1 MMFPSLI
8 APPAVYPSLLRPT
21 PTLTLP
27 QSLQSAFSS
36 HSSFLV
42 EDLIRISRPAA
53 AASYLPRSSAPPPP
67 SMSPSPIPGAS
78 PARTDT
84 AGPTSSE
91 IGAAATV
98 AAAAASPGARRGSSP
113 SAAGQTSASSGNGA
127 AFLKF
132 GVNAILSSTPRTE
145 TSQSLIQNVLPKTF
159 SFPYFEGS
167 FQPFIRSSYFPA
179 SSVVPIPGTFSW
191 PLAARGKPRRGM
203 LRRAVFSDVQRKAL
217 EKMFQKQKY
226 ISKPDR
232 KKLAAKLGLKDSQ
245 VKIWFQN
252 RRMKW
257 RNSKERELLSSG
269 GCREQTLPTK
279 FNPHPDLSDVGKKGS
294 GEEDEEA
301 SSPLCPAN
309 PRHPLNYH
317 QALEHPHLRDR
328 LDSQMLPSPTHS
340 SSPSKPSDFS
350 DSEEEEEEG
359 EEDEEEITVS

>member
-42 EDLIRISRPAA
+42 EDLIRISRPT
-53 AASYLPRSSAPPPP
+53 SYLPRTAPPP
-67 SMSPSPIPGAS
+67 SMSPPTSA
-78 PARTDT
+78 ARTDSGTPELPSSTT
-84 AGPTSSE
+84 AGSRRICSPQTSSSDS
-91 IGAAATV
+91 T
-98 AAAAASPGARRGSSP
+98 
-113 SAAGQTSASSGNGA
+113 
-127 AFLKF
+127 FLKF
-132 GVNAILSSTPRTE
+132 GVNAILSSTPRAG
-145 TSQSLIQNVLPKTF
+145 KRA
-159 SFPYFEGS
+159 
-167 FQPFIRSSYFPA
+167 QPERRRPRLRGRGHTAA
-179 SSVVPIPGTFSW
+179 SAVVPIPGTFSW

-279 FNPHPDLSDVGKKGS
+279 FNPHPDLSDVGKKFPPVCPP
-294 GEEDEEA
+294 
-301 SSPLCPAN
+301 SPQ
-309 PRHPLNYH
+309 HPLTYH
-317 QALEHPHLRDR
+317 QSPEHLHLRDR
-328 LDSQMLPSPTHS
+328 LDSQMSPSPSHS

-350 DSEEEEEEG
+350 DSEEEDDEG
-359 EEDEEEITVS
+359 EEEEEITVS

>member
-27 QSLQSAFSS
+27 QSLQSAFSN

-42 EDLIRISRPAA
+42 EDLIRISRPTT
-53 AASYLPRSSAPPPP
+53 YLPRTAPPP
-67 SMSPSPIPGAS
+67 SMSPPSSA
-78 PARTDT
+78 ARTDSGTPELPSSTT
-84 AGPTSSE
+84 AGSRRICSPQTSSSDS
-91 IGAAATV
+91 T
-98 AAAAASPGARRGSSP
+98 
-113 SAAGQTSASSGNGA
+113 
-127 AFLKF
+127 FLKF
-132 GVNAILSSTPRTE
+132 GVNAILSSAPRAA
-145 TSQSLIQNVLPKTF
+145 
-159 SFPYFEGS
+159 
-167 FQPFIRSSYFPA
+167 A
-179 SSVVPIPGTFSW
+179 SAVVPIPGTFSW

-232 KKLAAKLGLKDSQ
+232 KKLAARLGLKDSQ

-279 FNPHPDLSDVGKKGS
+279 FNPHPDLSDVGKKCS
-294 GEEDEEA
+294 GEEEEEEV
-301 SSPLCPAN
+301 PPVCPPS
-309 PRHPLNYH
+309 PRHPLTYH
-317 QALEHPHLRDR
+317 QSPEHLHLRDR
-328 LDSQMLPSPTHS
+328 LDSQMSPSPSHS

-350 DSEEEEEEG
+350 DSEEEDDEG
-359 EEDEEEITVS
+359 EEEEEITVS

>member
-42 EDLIRISRPAA
+42 EDLIRISRPTSYPPTRTGASASMSPPAA
-53 AASYLPRSSAPPPP
+53 AARTDSGTPELT
-67 SMSPSPIPGAS
+67 S
-78 PARTDT
+78 PA
-84 AGPTSSE
+84 AGSRRICSPQTSSSDS
-91 IGAAATV
+91 T
-98 AAAAASPGARRGSSP
+98 
-113 SAAGQTSASSGNGA
+113 
-127 AFLKF
+127 FLKF
-132 GVNAILSSTPRTE
+132 GVNAILSSAPRTE
-145 TSQSLIQNVLPKTF
+145 TSPALLQSVPPKTF

-179 SSVVPIPGTFSW
+179 AASTVVPIPGTFSW

-279 FNPHPDLSDVGKKGS
+279 FNPHPDLSDVGKKCS
-294 GEEDEEA
+294 GEEEEEEEVPPVCP
-301 SSPLCPAN
+301 SSPQ
-309 PRHPLNYH
+309 HPLNYH
-317 QALEHPHLRDR
+317 QCPEHLHLRDR
-328 LDSQMLPSPTHS
+328 LNSQMSPSPSHS

-350 DSEEEEEEG
+350 DSEEEDDEG
-359 EEDEEEITVS
+359 EVEEEEITVS

>member
-1 MMFPSLI
+1 MMFPGLL
-8 APPAVYPSLLRPT
+8 APPAGYPSLLRPT

-27 QSLQSAFSS
+27 QSLQSAFSG

-42 EDLIRISRPAA
+42 EDLIRISRPPA
-53 AASYLPRSSAPPPP
+53 YLPRGSVPTP
-67 SMSPSPIPGAS
+67 SMSPPRPGAPAALTDTGASDLGSPGPGSRRGGSPQTAVS
-78 PARTDT
+78 PASE
-84 AGPTSSE
+84 PT
-91 IGAAATV
+91 
-98 AAAAASPGARRGSSP
+98 
-113 SAAGQTSASSGNGA
+113 
-127 AFLKF
+127 FLKF
-132 GVNAILSSTPRTE
+132 GVNAILSSAPRTA
-145 TSQSLIQNVLPKTF
+145 S
-159 SFPYFEGS
+159 
-167 FQPFIRSSYFPA
+167 

-279 FNPHPDLSDVGKKGS
+279 LNPHPDLSDVGQKGP
-294 GEEDEEA
+294 GDDDDEEDEGPGSPRPRLCYHA
-301 SSPLCPAN
+301 SPAD
-309 PRHPLNYH
+309 PR
-317 QALEHPHLRDR
+317 HLRDPR
-328 LDSQMLPSPTHS
+328 LEAPLPTSPARS
-340 SSPSKPSDFS
+340 GSPDKASDFS
-350 DSEEEEEEG
+350 DSEDEEEG
-359 EEDEEEITVS
+359 EEEITVS

>member
-1 MMFPSLI
+1 MFPSLI

-27 QSLQSAFSS
+27 QSLQSAFSG
-36 HSSFLV
+36 HSGFLV

-53 AASYLPRSSAPPPP
+53 YLPRSAAPPP
-67 SMSPSPIPGAS
+67 SMSPPSSAGPAGGGADSAGASEMAPPAPPATRRGCSAQTAAS
-78 PARTDT
+78 PA
-84 AGPTSSE
+84 GE
-91 IGAAATV
+91 AT
-98 AAAAASPGARRGSSP
+98 
-113 SAAGQTSASSGNGA
+113 
-127 AFLKF
+127 FLKF
-132 GVNAILSSTPRTE
+132 GVNAILSSAPRAETPHA
-145 TSQSLIQNVLPKTF
+145 LIQNGPPKAF

-167 FQPFIRSSYFPA
+167 FQPFLRSSYFPA

-294 GEEDEEA
+294 GAEEEEEA
-301 SSPLCPAN
+301 ASLLCPAS
-309 PRHPLNYH
+309 PRHTLTYH
-317 QALEHPHLRDR
+317 HQSTDHPHLRER

-340 SSPSKPSDFS
+340 CSPSKPSDFS

-359 EEDEEEITVS
+359 EEEEEITVS